1 MLNLSF
7 QPITQV
13 HFLRTGIDDNNKVW
27 VYGSDGLY
35 DTLTSSGRLVASMRE
50 SSFQRAD
57 GFNTIRVD
65 GTDIPYYE
73 LMKCDTVLYR
83 NEQEPGSFYIV
94 GNIVG
99 VEWINP
105 GCTYVHF
112 KVDYFQTYQ
121 QMIDWEKSYAYVIRE
136 HVRDDWNASGNPN
149 FSNIGPDEG
158 FNTAAD
164 TPCFTWVYDL
174 GSVGTIAIYS
184 PYDSTGKASFD
195 VKNIGA
201 MPTGL
206 NVFGAGT
213 SAATQFLNSLAEN
226 KEASPFNVGSIV
238 AVPAKVVPAITAG
251 SVTQEI
257 EKLPCIN
264 VGSKQNP
271 NIPNYRNGKCWSSP
285 FFIVRLMSSEGES
298 LDFNPQWFGND
309 RSEYQL
315 MITISGAGGQ
325 LGLASAGFNPLN
337 NTYNAKAWENFR
349 VSVTK
354 LPALT
359 WTADGYSEWISNNG
373 AKELLG
379 AISGVMHGLSTAM
392 GGAVSAEYGIKHDS
406 KVQSL
411 AGAAQIA
418 SGIADAASA
427 IAESNARNN
436 QARSSGATLQ
446 GGGSFSSVNDIALGA
461 FGFKV
466 VYYGVQP
473 YVMNC
478 IDMYFDRFGY
488 LQNKLKKIDP
498 MTRPIW
504 SYKQT
509 AECHVASTAGVPFI
523 AEKAINVMFNNGV
536 TFWDGG
542 KYKAGRAIGDFSS
555 PEQNK
560 GVTG

>member
-1 MLNLSF
+1 MLF
-7 QPITQV
+7 
-13 HFLRTGIDDNNKVW
+13 R
-27 VYGSDGLY
+27 
-35 DTLTSSGRLVASMRE
+35 
-50 SSFQRAD
+50 
-57 GFNTIRVD
+57 
-65 GTDIPYYE
+65 
-73 LMKCDTVLYR
+73 
-83 NEQEPGSFYIV
+83 
-94 GNIVG
+94 
-99 VEWINP
+99 
-105 GCTYVHF
+105 
-112 KVDYFQTYQ
+112 
-121 QMIDWEKSYAYVIRE
+121 
-136 HVRDDWNASGNPN
+136 
-149 FSNIGPDEG
+149 
-158 FNTAAD
+158 
-164 TPCFTWVYDL
+164 
-174 GSVGTIAIYS
+174 
-184 PYDSTGKASFD
+184 
-195 VKNIGA
+195 
-201 MPTGL
+201 
-206 NVFGAGT
+206 
-213 SAATQFLNSLAEN
+213 
-226 KEASPFNVGSIV
+226 
-238 AVPAKVVPAITAG
+238 
-251 SVTQEI
+251 
-257 EKLPCIN
+257 
-264 VGSKQNP
+264 
-271 NIPNYRNGKCWSSP
+271 
-285 FFIVRLMSSEGES
+285 SEGES